1 MEMDVLKY
9 VGAGLAA
16 AGMIGAGI
24 GLGNVFGS
32 YFNAVARQPSMEK
45 NLKGML
51 MFGFA
56 VVEAIAIFAFAI
68 AMILI
73 FVV

>member
-1 MEMDVLKY
+1 MEMEVLKY
-9 VGAGLAA
+9 VGAGLAS

-45 NLKGML
+45 NLKGIL

>member
-1 MEMDVLKY
+1 MEMEVLKY

-16 AGMIGAGI
+16 SGMIGAGI

-45 NLKGML
+45 NLKGIL

>member
-1 MEMDVLKY
+1 MEMEVLKY

-45 NLKGML
+45 NLKGIL

>member
-1 MEMDVLKY
+1 EVLKY

-16 AGMIGAGI
+16 SGMIGAGI

-45 NLKGML
+45 NLKGIL